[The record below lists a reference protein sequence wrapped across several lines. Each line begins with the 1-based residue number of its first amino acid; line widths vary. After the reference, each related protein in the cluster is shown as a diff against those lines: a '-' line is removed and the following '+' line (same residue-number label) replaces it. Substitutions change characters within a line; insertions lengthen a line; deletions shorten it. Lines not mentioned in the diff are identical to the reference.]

1 MKNLHTQIDKQL
13 YYRINYDQTSIVEC
27 KTFKIMGKVEKVKKK
42 LYISMTQSSNLR
54 KI

>member
-27 KTFKIMGKVEKVKKK
+27 KTFKIMGNVEKVKKVGH
-42 LYISMTQSSNLR
+42 INDT
-54 KI
+54 II

>member
-13 YYRINYDQTSIVEC
+13 YNRFNYDQTNIVEC
-27 KTFKIMGKVEKVKKK
+27 KTFKIMWKVEKLEKK
-42 LYISMTQSSNLR
+42 LDISMTQSSNLK